1 MNRDAHRNVSCSHP
15 THRVQQSAAQMH
27 RHQPSHWRLHMSEKE
42 IYYEVKDYVGTIT
55 INRPKSLNAFTGD
68 NIVEMQRLLDV
79 ASADKSVG
87 VIVLTGTGDRAFCV
101 GGDVNWE
108 KGSGGKSGL
117 EDLNFT
123 FNRQIVECPKPV
135 IARVSGYAI
144 GGGHHIAYFCDFTV
158 AADHSIFGQNGPRV
172 GSPAG
177 GYIVS
182 HSANVLGHKRARELW
197 MLCRRYTAQQA
208 LEWGLANSVV
218 PKEKLDEEV
227 RKFADE
233 LLSLSPTCLR
243 IVKRSFY
250 HHMQP
255 VMGRDMKD
263 LIEEVAPDYFATE
276 EQQEGANAF
285 LQKRKPD
292 FSRFR

>member
-1 MNRDAHRNVSCSHP
+1 
-15 THRVQQSAAQMH
+15 
-27 RHQPSHWRLHMSEKE
+27 MSDKE
-42 IYYEVKDYVGTIT
+42 IYYDVKDYVGTIT
-55 INRPKSLNAFTGD
+55 INRPKTLNAFTGD

-79 ASADKSVG
+79 ATADPKVG

-108 KGSGGKSGL
+108 KGASGKSGL

-135 IARVSGYAI
+135 IARVNGYAI
-144 GGGHHIAYFCDFTV
+144 GGGHHIAYFCDFTI

-197 MLCRRYTAQQA
+197 MLCRRYTAKQA

-227 RKFADE
+227 RKYADE

-255 VMGRDMKD
+255 IMARDMSD
-263 LIEEVAPDYFATE
+263 LIKEVAPNYFKTD

-285 LQKRKPD
+285 LEKRKPD

>member
-1 MNRDAHRNVSCSHP
+1 
-15 THRVQQSAAQMH
+15 
-27 RHQPSHWRLHMSEKE
+27 MSDKE
-42 IYYEVKDYVGTIT
+42 VYLEVKDYVATLT
-55 INRPKSLNAFTGD
+55 INRPKQLNAFTGD

-79 ASADKSVG
+79 AANDRKVG

-144 GGGHHIAYFCDFTV
+144 GGGHHIAYFCDLTV

-182 HSANVLGHKRARELW
+182 HAANVLGHKRARELW

-208 LEWGLANSVV
+208 LDWGLVNSVV

-233 LLSLSPTCLR
+233 LLALSPTCLR
-243 IVKRSFY
+243 ILKRSFY
-250 HHMQP
+250 HHMAPIMQ
-255 VMGRDMKD
+255 RDMKE
-263 LIEEVAPDYFATE
+263 LIEEVAPNYFETG
-276 EQQEGANAF
+276 EQMEGATAF
-285 LQKRKPD
+285 LEKRKPD

>member
-1 MNRDAHRNVSCSHP
+1 
-15 THRVQQSAAQMH
+15 
-27 RHQPSHWRLHMSEKE
+27 MSDKE

-79 ASADKSVG
+79 ASADKNVG
-87 VIVLTGTGDRAFCV
+87 VIVLTGAGDRAFCV

-197 MLCRRYTAQQA
+197 MLCRRYNAAQA
-208 LEWGLANSVV
+208 LDWGLVNSVV

-227 RKFADE
+227 RKYADE

-243 IVKRSFY
+243 IVKRSFF

-255 VMGRDMKD
+255 IMARDMKE
-263 LIEEVAPDYFATE
+263 LIEEVAPDYFKTE

-285 LQKRKPD
+285 LEKRKPD

>member
-1 MNRDAHRNVSCSHP
+1 
-15 THRVQQSAAQMH
+15 
-27 RHQPSHWRLHMSEKE
+27 MSDKE
-42 IYYEVKDYVGTIT
+42 IYYDVKDYVGTIT
-55 INRPKSLNAFTGD
+55 INRPKSMNAFTGD

-79 ASADKSVG
+79 AAADAKVG
-87 VIVLTGTGDRAFCV
+87 VIVFTGTGDRAFCV

-108 KGSGGKSGL
+108 KDAGGKSGL

-123 FNRQIVECPKPV
+123 FNRQIAECPKPV

-144 GGGHHIAYFCDFTV
+144 GAGHHIAYFCDFTI

-197 MLCRRYTAQQA
+197 MLCRRYTAKQA

-227 RKFADE
+227 RKYADE

-255 VMGRDMKD
+255 IMARDMSD
-263 LIEEVAPDYFATE
+263 LIKEVAPNYFRTD

-285 LQKRKPD
+285 LEKRKPD

>member
-1 MNRDAHRNVSCSHP
+1 
-15 THRVQQSAAQMH
+15 
-27 RHQPSHWRLHMSEKE
+27 MSDKE

-55 INRPKSLNAFTGD
+55 INRQKSLNAFTGD

-79 ASADKSVG
+79 ASADKNVG
-87 VIVLTGTGDRAFCV
+87 VIVLTGAGDRAFCV

-144 GGGHHIAYFCDFTV
+144 GGGHHIAYFCDFTI

-182 HSANVLGHKRARELW
+182 HAANVLGHKRARELW

-233 LLSLSPTCLR
+233 LLALSPTCLR
-243 IVKRSFY
+243 ILKRSFY
-250 HHMQP
+250 HHMAPIMQ
-255 VMGRDMKD
+255 RDMKE
-263 LIEEVAPDYFATE
+263 LIEEVAPNYFETG
-276 EQQEGANAF
+276 EQMEGATAF
-285 LQKRKPD
+285 LEKRKPD

>member
-1 MNRDAHRNVSCSHP
+1 
-15 THRVQQSAAQMH
+15 
-27 RHQPSHWRLHMSEKE
+27 MSDKE

-55 INRPKSLNAFTGD
+55 INRQKSLNAFTGD

-79 ASADKSVG
+79 ASADKNVG
-87 VIVLTGTGDRAFCV
+87 VIVLTGAGDRAFCV

-144 GGGHHIAYFCDFTV
+144 GGGHHIAYFCDFTI

-197 MLCRRYTAQQA
+197 MLCRRYNAQQA
-208 LEWGLANSVV
+208 LDWGLVNSVV

-227 RKFADE
+227 RKYADE

-255 VMGRDMKD
+255 IMARDMKE
-263 LIEEVAPDYFATE
+263 LIEEVAQNYFKTE

>member
-1 MNRDAHRNVSCSHP
+1 
-15 THRVQQSAAQMH
+15 
-27 RHQPSHWRLHMSEKE
+27 MSDKE

-55 INRPKSLNAFTGD
+55 INRQKSLNAFTGD

-79 ASADKSVG
+79 ASADKNVG
-87 VIVLTGTGDRAFCV
+87 VIVLTGAGDRAFCV

-144 GGGHHIAYFCDFTV
+144 GGGHHIAYFCDFTI

-197 MLCRRYTAQQA
+197 MLCRRYNAAQA
-208 LEWGLANSVV
+208 LDWGLVNSVV

-227 RKFADE
+227 RKYADE

-255 VMGRDMKD
+255 IMARDMKE
-263 LIEEVAPDYFATE
+263 LIEEVAPNYFKTE

>member
-1 MNRDAHRNVSCSHP
+1 MLD
-15 THRVQQSAAQMH
+15 
-27 RHQPSHWRLHMSEKE
+27 KE

-79 ASADKSVG
+79 AANDKNVG

-144 GGGHHIAYFCDFTV
+144 GGGHHIAYFCDFTI
-158 AADHSIFGQNGPRV
+158 AADHSIFGQNCPRV

-197 MLCRRYTAQQA
+197 MLCRRYNAQQA
-208 LEWGLANSVV
+208 LDWGLVNAVV
-218 PKEKLDEEV
+218 PKEKLDDEV
-227 RKFADE
+227 RKYADE
-233 LLSLSPTCLR
+233 LLALSPTCLR

-255 VMGRDMKD
+255 IMGRDMKD
-263 LIEEVAPDYFATE
+263 LIEEVAPDYFKTE

>member
-1 MNRDAHRNVSCSHP
+1 
-15 THRVQQSAAQMH
+15 
-27 RHQPSHWRLHMSEKE
+27 MSEKE
-42 IYYEVKDYVGTIT
+42 VYLEVKDYVATLT
-55 INRPKSLNAFTGD
+55 INRPKQLNAFTGD

-79 ASADKSVG
+79 AASDKKVG

-182 HSANVLGHKRARELW
+182 HAANVLGHKRARELW

-208 LEWGLANSVV
+208 LEWGLVNSVV

-233 LLSLSPTCLR
+233 LLALSPTCLR
-243 IVKRSFY
+243 ILKRSFY
-250 HHMQP
+250 HHMAPIMQ
-255 VMGRDMKD
+255 RDMKE
-263 LIEEVAPDYFATE
+263 LIEEVAPNYFETG
-276 EQQEGANAF
+276 EQMEGATAF
-285 LQKRKPD
+285 LEKRKPD

>member
-1 MNRDAHRNVSCSHP
+1 
-15 THRVQQSAAQMH
+15 
-27 RHQPSHWRLHMSEKE
+27 MSDNE

-55 INRPKSLNAFTGD
+55 INRQKSLNAFTGD

-79 ASADKSVG
+79 ASADKNVG
-87 VIVLTGTGDRAFCV
+87 VIVLTGAGDRAFCV

-197 MLCRRYTAQQA
+197 MLCRRYNAQQA
-208 LEWGLANSVV
+208 LDWGLVNSVV

-227 RKFADE
+227 RKYADE

-255 VMGRDMKD
+255 IMARDMKE
-263 LIEEVAPDYFATE
+263 LIEEVAPNYFKTE

>member
-1 MNRDAHRNVSCSHP
+1 
-15 THRVQQSAAQMH
+15 
-27 RHQPSHWRLHMSEKE
+27 MSDKE

-55 INRPKSLNAFTGD
+55 IDRQKSLNAFTGD

-79 ASADKSVG
+79 ASADKNVG
-87 VIVLTGTGDRAFCV
+87 VIVLTGAGDRAFCV

-197 MLCRRYTAQQA
+197 MLCRRYSAKQA
-208 LEWGLANSVV
+208 FDWGLANSVV
-218 PKEKLDEEV
+218 PMAQLDEEV
-227 RKFADE
+227 QKYCDE
-233 LLSLSPTCLR
+233 LLSLSPTCLK

-250 HHMQP
+250 HHMAP
-255 VMGRDMKD
+255 IMGKDMND
-263 LIEEVAPDYFATE
+263 LIQEVAPNYFSTG
-276 EQQEGANAF
+276 EQQEGASAF
-285 LQKRKPD
+285 LEKRKPD
-292 FSRFR
+292 FSKFR